1 VATVEFAPRS
11 LNEDFEDISEKDEN
25 ATLRKVQLLAT
36 NPEFGKALTGEFV
49 GLRRLTCGRHRII
62 YRHHRESDTCFI
74 LMVGL
79 RMEGDADD
87 VYATAGRLLRA
98 GRLDAAAA
106 QLRAAE
112 ERNRKLLEDI
122 KTQISE
128 RRGRREAK
136 KPRK

>member
-1 VATVEFAPRS
+1 MESRGVDRGTAGEEKNRASIVNVVATRTRLYVIDLVGGPSRVRVFDHHGKPLADLPPPKGAPS
-11 LNEDFEDISEKDEN
+11 LDG
-25 ATLRKVQLLAT
+25 V
-36 NPEFGKALTGEFV
+36 
-49 GLRRLTCGRHRII
+49 
-62 YRHHRESDTCFI
+62 
-74 LMVGL
+74 L